1 MLKFE
6 RQKYLQI
13 LETQGIN
20 AALTALHRDTERL
33 EYDSFEG
40 EQGYQPQKFEDLTPV
55 REFARQLWE
64 RALEQKSS

>member
-1 MLKFE
+1 MPKFE

-13 LETQGIN
+13 LETQGVN

-40 EQGYQPQKFEDLTPV
+40 EQGYQPQKFEDINSV
-55 REFARQLWE
+55 RDFARELWE
-64 RALEQKSS
+64 RALTQKST